1 VIRSIRGELVH
12 VGHERA
18 VIEAGGIGYEVIVP
32 ELTAERLAARGPGA
46 EVTLHTFYYLAMD
59 PSRGTPML
67 LGFDSPTQLAFFERL
82 LDVPRVGPRLACRML
97 AAPVANI
104 ARAIELGDVKFL
116 ASLPGIGA
124 SKARDITN
132 ALKGRIAD
140 FATLDDA
147 ALPTGD
153 RAGASME
160 ADAIEVLTQLGY
172 SAVEARQR
180 VGEAQGRHPGIGT
193 LEQLVAEALADRA

>member
-1 VIRSIRGELVH
+1 MIRFIKGELVE

-18 VIEAGGIGYEVIVP
+18 IVAAGGLGYEVIVS

-46 EVTLHTFYYLAMD
+46 EVELHTFHYYALD
-59 PSRGTPML
+59 PSRATPVL
-67 LGFDSPTQLAFFERL
+67 LGFDSPLQLAFFERL
-82 LDVPRVGPRLACRML
+82 LEVPRVGPRLACRML

-124 SKARDITN
+124 SKARDLSN
-132 ALKGRIAD
+132 ALKGKVAD
-140 FATLDDA
+140 FATADDA
-147 ALPTGD
+147 LAPGGGPEPT
-153 RAGASME
+153 ME

-172 SAVEARQR
+172 PIVEARQR
-180 VGEAQGRHPGIGT
+180 VLEAQARRSDIGT
-193 LEQLVAEALADRA
+193 LEHLVAEALADRG